1 MATTGKLVL
10 QDSEGIWLAPS
21 LAANRTGLSRR
32 ELARRAALGEL
43 PSRDD
48 DRGRP
53 AWYREDNIAKL
64 VRTLAFENH
73 GKADRPKPKRKLS
86 DAALEAKHT
95 RAWKAEAK
103 TRRYG
108 GGGAIEAH
116 LERVMIAETFEAAKA
131 KKPNED

>member
-10 QDSEGIWLAPS
+10 QDAEGIWLAPS
-21 LAANRTGLSRR
+21 LAAKRTGLSRR

-43 PSRDD
+43 SSRDD

-53 AWYREDNIAKL
+53 AWYREEDIAKL
-64 VRTLAFENH
+64 VRTLAFEKH

-95 RAWKAEAK
+95 RAWKKEAE